1 VRSVTS
7 LLVHDMD
14 TAWTPSSASLVVAV
28 EEQLVAG
35 ERVVV
40 NHLVAAAGAAGASA
54 ELVLDP
60 PLDLGGYDEL
70 RLRIRATRP
79 ADGSEAR
86 PFYLELSYTDAGDG
100 TGDEHRWLVPIAR
113 SGTWEQ
119 RHFGIESDRR
129 GQVDRFRLT
138 CLEATPFECW
148 VDRLLAVREEPVA
161 DLEGSL
167 ARALDGTIPLP
178 ELNSVGLLEDAAQG
192 DTEIVVPPTP
202 GFRAGNRVLLSGG
215 TSSEERHDL
224 AEAVHDPGGTPP
236 RTTLRLD
243 PADPVAGTFAA
254 DAGTVSLAVPVFV
267 EVPPELRPP
276 VSPALH
282 VTSLGLREDLQR
294 TASVPQ
300 RDSFRQRGAVTVCSV
315 RPGAR
320 AYLAD
325 YQIVAVAPERR
336 QQGAVYEMV
345 LRRLSADTGLRVD
358 GVPAPAPVWM
368 LPTPPLT
375 GVELGDLAPLYVRI
389 GTRMQVAARRE
400 EVWVRRARVETGP
413 VDAPQDR
420 EGIVVE
426 L

>member
-1 VRSVTS
+1 VRPVTS

-14 TAWTPSSASLVVAV
+14 TAWTSSSASLVVTA
-28 EEQLVAG
+28 EEQPLDG
-35 ERVVV
+35 ETVVV
-40 NHLVAAAGAAGASA
+40 NHLVVAAGAAGASA
-54 ELVLDP
+54 ELVQDP
-60 PLDLGGYDEL
+60 PLDLGAYDEL

-79 ADGSEAR
+79 ADGSEVN
-86 PFYLELSYTDAGDG
+86 PFFLEFSYNDAGDG

-113 SGTWEQ
+113 SGAWEQ

-129 GQVDRFRLT
+129 GQVSRFRLT
-138 CLEATPFECW
+138 CLDGAPFECW
-148 VDRLLAVREEPVA
+148 VDQLLAVREELVA

-178 ELNSVGLLEDAAQG
+178 ELTSVTLLEDAGQG
-192 DTEIVVPPTP
+192 DTQIVVPLTR
-202 GFRAGNRVLLSGG
+202 GFRAGNRILLGGG
-215 TSSEERHDL
+215 TPSEEHHDL
-224 AEAVHDPGGTPP
+224 ADAVHDPDVAPP

-243 PADPVAGTFAA
+243 QTDPVAGTFAA
-254 DAGTVSLAVPVFV
+254 GAGAVSLTVPVFV
-267 EVPPELRPP
+267 EVPPDLRPP
-276 VSPALH
+276 VSPAIH

-294 TASVPQ
+294 TAYVLQ
-300 RDSFRQRGAVTVCSV
+300 RDSFRRRGTVTVCSV

-336 QQGAVYEMV
+336 QQGAIYERV

-358 GVPAPAPVWM
+358 AAPAPVWM
-368 LPTPPLT
+368 LPTPSMT
-375 GVELGDLAPLYVRI
+375 GLELGDLAPVYVRI

-400 EVWVRRARVETGP
+400 EVWVRRARVEAGP

>member
-1 VRSVTS
+1 VRPVTS
-7 LLVHDMD
+7 LLLHDMD
-14 TAWTPSSASLVVAV
+14 APWTSSSASLVVAV
-28 EEQLVAG
+28 EEQPLDG
-35 ERVVV
+35 ETVVV

-54 ELVLDP
+54 ELVQDP
-60 PLDLGGYDEL
+60 PLDLGAYDEL

-79 ADGSEAR
+79 ADGSEVR
-86 PFYLELSYTDAGDG
+86 PFFLELSYTDAGDG
-100 TGDEHRWLVPIAR
+100 AGEEHRWLVPIAR
-113 SGTWEQ
+113 SGAWER

-129 GQVDRFRLT
+129 GQVGRFRLT
-138 CLEATPFECW
+138 CLDGAPFECW
-148 VDRLLAVREEPVA
+148 VDQLVAVREELVA

-167 ARALDGTIPLP
+167 ARALDGPAPLP
-178 ELNSVGLLEDAAQG
+178 ELTSLTLLEDADQG
-192 DTEIVVPPTP
+192 DTEIVVPLTP
-202 GFRAGNRVLLSGG
+202 GFRAGNRILLGG
-215 TSSEERHDL
+215 GAPPEERHDL
-224 AEAVHDPGGTPP
+224 ADAVHDPDAAAP

-254 DAGTVSLAVPVFV
+254 GVGAVSLTVPVFV
-267 EVPPELRPP
+267 EVPPDLRPA
-276 VSPALH
+276 VSPAIH

-300 RDSFRQRGAVTVCSV
+300 RDSFRQRGTVTVCSV

-336 QQGAVYEMV
+336 QQGAVYERV
-345 LRRLSADTGLRVD
+345 LRRLSADTGLRID
-358 GVPAPAPVWM
+358 GVPAPVWM
-368 LPTPPLT
+368 LPAPSLA
-375 GVELGDLAPLYVRI
+375 GLELGDLAPVYVRI

-400 EVWVRRARVETGP
+400 EVWVRRARVEAGP
-413 VDAPQDR
+413 VGAPQDR